1 MKKQQPKPQLTAVLY
16 ARYSSNNQREE
27 SIEGQIRE
35 CEYFAQREGI
45 TIANHY
51 IDRAMSARTD
61 HRPAF
66 LHMIEDSK
74 QNTFDIVL
82 VYQLDR
88 FSRNRADSAKYR
100 AILKHNGVRVL
111 SAKERI
117 GDDPTGIL
125 LEAMIDGVNEYY
137 SAELAQKVT
146 RGMTENALNG
156 RWPGGKVPLGY
167 KLSPEK
173 FLIIDEGP
181 ARIVRTVF
189 AMYNSG
195 QTINAIIQHLNEQ
208 GYKTV
213 TGGPFNRSSLE
224 KMLRNEKYIGTFVWR
239 DIVHLKKIP
248 DIITEEE
255 FYMAQKRIESQKNRP
270 PAASRSEHY
279 YLTGKIKC
287 GKCGASMIGMSGTSG
302 TNKTP
307 HHYYTCYNRR
317 RGNTCDMKT
326 LKRDQ
331 TEDTIVEVAKGLLN
345 DPKNVEI
352 IAKLAAKAA
361 KTAGETNY
369 IKELEN
375 ELKDKSKRIDNLM
388 KTLETG
394 ITSETV
400 MNRMKELE
408 SDKSFLEKKI
418 HSEKVINRPL
428 ELLTEEHIIFFLEKM
443 GEKNTDEYKENVL
456 SIFVREVIVYD
467 DHIDVKYN
475 YSEQISPSC
484 DVITGSPLTAMVDLS
499 GIKTNCKFY
508 ATHFIVRLK
517 MPA

>member
-1 MKKQQPKPQLTAVLY
+1 MKKTLQKPELTAVLY

-35 CEYFAQREGI
+35 CEYFAEREGI

-66 LHMIEDSK
+66 LQMVEDSK
-74 QNTFDIVL
+74 QKTFDAVL

-100 AILKHNGVRVL
+100 TILKRNGVTVL

-117 GDDPTGIL
+117 SGDPSGIL
-125 LEAMIDGVNEYY
+125 LEAVIEGVNEYY

-146 RGMTENALNG
+146 RGMTDNAINA
-156 RWPGGKVPLGY
+156 RWPGGHVPLGY
-167 KLSPEK
+167 KLSETK
-173 FLIIDEGP
+173 HLVIDEKS
-181 ARIVRTVF
+181 ARIVRMVF
-189 AMYNSG
+189 DMYNAG
-195 QTINAIIQHLNEQ
+195 QTINSIIKNLNEQ
-208 GYKTV
+208 GYKTS
-213 TGGPFNRSSLE
+213 TGRPFNRSSLE

-239 DIVHLKKIP
+239 DIVHVKIIP
-248 DIITEEE
+248 EIIKEED
-255 FYMAQKRIESQKNRP
+255 FYMAQKRIEIQKNRP

-317 RGNTCDMKT
+317 RGNTCDMKV

-331 TEDTIVEVAKGLLN
+331 TENAIVEAAKLILN
-345 DPKNVEI
+345 DSKNIEN

-375 ELKDKSKRIDNLM
+375 ELKDTNKRIGNLM

-394 ITSETV
+394 ITSETI
-400 MNRMKELE
+400 MNRLTELE
-408 SDKSFLEKKI
+408 HDKTLLEKKI
-418 HSEKVINRPL
+418 HSERVINRPL

-443 GEKNTDEYKENVL
+443 GEKNTDEYKENIL
-456 SIFVREVIVYD
+456 SIFVREVVVYD
-467 DHIDVKYN
+467 DCIEIKYN

-484 DVITGSPLTAMVDLS
+484 DVITGSPFTAMVDLG

-508 ATHFIVRLK
+508 ATHFVIKLK
-517 MPA
+517 TA